1 MGFLDQI
8 MEWNDALNSL
18 VWGPPMLFLIVGSGI
33 FLTLILKFIQVSR
46 FKIWWKETFG
56 QIIKKQDKVDDHNI
70 SPFQALTTAMASTV
84 GTGNIAGVAT
94 AIFLGGPGA
103 IFWMWVSGFFGMATK
118 YAEIVLALK
127 FRIQDE
133 KGAYHGGPMYY
144 IEKGL
149 KMKWLA
155 VIFAFFG
162 AIAAFG
168 IGNLVQ
174 ANAVAGALNRSF
186 GIPNIATGIVLAA
199 LVGIVIIGGIKRIAN
214 VTEKLVPFMA
224 VFYIIGGLII
234 LIMNITRIPAVF
246 GLIFSNAFS
255 FQSVGGGIMGYAIM
269 RAMRF
274 GIARGVFSNEAGL
287 GSAPIAHAASR
298 NQSPVTQG
306 FYGIFEVFVDTLII
320 CNITALVILVS
331 GLYTGNVSGIILVQD
346 SFSNSFGA
354 FGGVFVA
361 IAILSFAGSTILGWS
376 YYGMQCLGY
385 LTKKNPGVE
394 LGYKI
399 LFSLLVIVGAIGGLT
414 WVWDVA
420 DTLNG
425 LMAIPNLIAL
435 VLLSK
440 VVIEATKQYFAD
452 KK

>member
-1 MGFLDQI
+1 MGFFDQI
-8 MEWNDALNSL
+8 MQLNDALNSL
-18 VWGPPMLFLIVGSGI
+18 VWGPPMLFLIVGTGVFI
-33 FLTLILKFIQVSR
+33 TCLLKFIQVSK
-46 FKIWWKETFG
+46 FKTWWKETIGAIFT
-56 QIIKKQDKVDDHNI
+56 KKDKADEHNI
-70 SPFQALTTAMASTV
+70 SPFQALTTAMAATV

-103 IFWMWVSGFFGMATK
+103 VFWMWVSGFFGMATK
-118 YAEIVLALK
+118 YAEVVLALK

-155 VIFAFFG
+155 IIFAFFG
-162 AIAAFG
+162 AFAAFG
-168 IGNLVQ
+168 IGNLTQ
-174 ANAVAGALNRSF
+174 ANAVAGALQRSF
-186 GIPNIATGIVLAA
+186 NIPPIATGIILAILA
-199 LVGIVIIGGIKRIAN
+199 GIVIIGGIKRIGQ

-224 VFYIIGGLII
+224 VFYVVGGIII
-234 LIMNITRIPAVF
+234 LILNIAKIPS
-246 GLIFSNAFS
+246 IFSYIFANAFS
-255 FQSVGGGIMGYAIM
+255 FESVGGGIMGYAIM
-269 RAMRF
+269 RAVRF

-287 GSAPIAHAASR
+287 GSAPMAHAAST
-298 NQSPVTQG
+298 NQNPVTQG
-306 FYGIFEVFVDTLII
+306 FYGIFEVFADTMII
-320 CNITALVILVS
+320 CTITALVILS
-331 GLYTGNVSGIILVQD
+331 AGLYSGNVSGIVLVQN
-346 SFSNSFGA
+346 SFSQTFGA
-354 FGGVFVA
+354 LGGVFVA
-361 IAILSFAGSTILGWS
+361 IAVLCFAGSTLLSWS

-385 LTKKNPGVE
+385 LTNKNKSVE
-394 LGYKI
+394 MGYKI
-399 LFSLLVIVGAIGGLT
+399 VFTLMIIVGAIGGLT

-440 VVIEATKQYFAD
+440 VVYEATKEHFA